1 MESALVCWESA
12 GFNQLTVAARSI
24 YLSLAILVVSS
35 ADPISIPEKANTMAK
50 VAAKLLALTE
60 SAIFIDTITLID
72 ADVFVSVSL
81 DELMGMGVD
90 LALFQPDVDLT
101 DTR

>member
-1 MESALVCWESA
+1 MSPS
-12 GFNQLTVAARSI
+12 
-24 YLSLAILVVSS
+24 
-35 ADPISIPEKANTMAK
+35 DPISMPEKANTK
-50 VAAKLLALTE
+50 EEVAAKLLALAE
-60 SAIFIDTITLID
+60 SAIFIDTTTLID
-72 ADVFVSVSL
+72 ADVFVFASL